1 MNEQARD
8 LLQAWYAVFPATA
21 LHLRHVFKYV
31 RENASDPSA
40 FLLQQELR
48 KILPPGRAKL
58 SPVTVARYLQ
68 KIMGEPM
75 GGLVVSRR
83 WDSKTKSHR
92 YAVSPPGAAL
102 DSWLPRKYRRAPKV
116 IAAEKVEIAEARAV
130 AVQVMERRAAEP
142 LPVAPGPVGLTAA
155 DRKTINSFKV
165 PAPEPVPLATAMHRP
180 PAVRDERYA
189 GIGTIPQEVSSGEF
203 NRAWNDHQARERLN
217 GPPRRRWTPFD
228 V

>member
-1 MNEQARD
+1 MTPELVAF
-8 LLQAWYAVFPATA
+8 LSAWFGCIGVAPPMTWIRILEKATPATA
-21 LHLRHVFKYV
+21 
-31 RENASDPSA
+31 A
-40 FLLQQELR
+40 
-48 KILPPGRAKL
+48 GRAFAATIETLFKGRPTPAAMRKVL
-58 SPVTVARYLQ
+58 DPIVGQDFHGLTVIKWWSGDHHAFRWACVPLGTCPV
-68 KIMGEPM
+68 
-75 GGLVVSRR
+75 
-83 WDSKTKSHR
+83 D
-92 YAVSPPGAAL
+92 PPVKA
-102 DSWLPRKYRRAPKV
+102 WNKRVRAER
-116 IAAEKVEIAEARAV
+116 IEAKAV
-130 AVQVMERRAAEP
+130 ADAVMERRAAEP

-165 PAPEPVPLATAMHRP
+165 PAPESVPLATAMHAP